1 MKSLKNIKKNLY
13 IVLLAGGSGTR
24 FWPLSRHEEP
34 KQFLK
39 IIDGRSLLQETLA
52 RVQSLVAAQNVL
64 VVTNRLYQRKV
75 KEQLSFFK
83 ISPRNIL
90 LEPEGKNTAP
100 AVCWAA
106 TKIHRINPEA
116 IMVILPSDHLIARRN
131 FFLKILQ
138 EAILL
143 AQKEYLVTLG
153 IVPTR
158 PETGYGYLKTKEI
171 QIQGRTIFK
180 VEKFIEKPS
189 LKIAQKFFRENSRHP
204 ERSEESPDEILR
216 FAQDDR
222 PLTKTPQTAKYLWN
236 SGMFIWKA
244 EVILKSFAQF
254 LPKVLHG
261 LNEWHKLPSI
271 SIDYGI
277 LEKSRN
283 VVTVPASNIG
293 WSDLGSWE
301 TLSDHLSRDV
311 HGNTFK
317 GDVLS
322 ADCKNTLVLGGKRLI
337 AAVGLNNLAII
348 DTPDALLISSLN
360 QSQKIKNIVGLLKK
374 QNRPQWL
381 RNSS

>member
-1 MKSLKNIKKNLY
+1 MKSLRNDIY

-39 IIDGRSLLQETLA
+39 IINGRSLLQETLS
-52 RVQSLVAAQNVL
+52 RVQSLVLPQNVL

-75 KEQLSFFK
+75 KEQLNGFGI
-83 ISPRNIL
+83 ISKNIL

-100 AVCWAA
+100 AICWAA
-106 TKIHRINPEA
+106 TKIHRMNPEA
-116 IMVILPSDHLIARRN
+116 IMVVLPSDHLIARRDS
-131 FFLKILQ
+131 FLKSLK

-143 AQKEYLVTLG
+143 AEKQYLVTLG

-171 QIQGRTIFK
+171 RVQGRTTLK

-189 LKIAQKFFRENSRHP
+189 LATAQKFLKGKKH
-204 ERSEESPDEILR
+204 
-216 FAQDDR
+216 
-222 PLTKTPQTAKYLWN
+222 LWN
-236 SGMFIWKA
+236 SGMFIWKTDT
-244 EVILKSFAQF
+244 ILKSFAQF
-254 LPKVLHG
+254 LPEVYRS
-261 LNEWHKLPSI
+261 LNEKSNATSVKNIWHKLPSV

-277 LEKSRN
+277 LEKANN
-283 VVTVPASNIG
+283 VVVVPASTIG

-301 TLSDHLSRDV
+301 TLSEHLSKDV
-311 HGNTFK
+311 HGNTYK

-337 AAVGLNNLAII
+337 AVVGLNNLAII
-348 DTPDALLISSLN
+348 DTPDALLICSKN
-360 QSQKIKNIVGLLKK
+360 QSQKIKDIVGILKK
-374 QNRPQWL
+374 QNRPEWL
-381 RNSS
+381 RHSS